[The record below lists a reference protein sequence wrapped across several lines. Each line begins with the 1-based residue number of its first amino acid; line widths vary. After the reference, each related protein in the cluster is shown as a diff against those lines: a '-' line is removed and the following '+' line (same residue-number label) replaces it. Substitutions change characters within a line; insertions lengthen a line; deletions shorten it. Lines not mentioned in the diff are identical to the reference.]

1 MKNLAY
7 YRVTITNPSSN
18 SSPSDGFVDFNNVSN
33 YIQIDQVNGIYKNL
47 PTSLSKSLAKTRGY
61 IRYQKIVDNLNFTL
75 NTLGM
80 IDLVAT
86 GADVNTEASSIS
98 FTVVY
103 DKPSYIQTVD
113 PITNKTVTGEQA
125 IKVWIATALNQNLN
139 MNYMIFDPTL
149 SINPNVMKGYL
160 IQSIAVGPLGAVA
173 ALENSITV
181 TQIDGTQV
189 N

>member
-7 YRVTITNPSSN
+7 YRVTINNTSQN
-18 SSPSDGFVDFNNVSN
+18 SSPSDGFIDFNNVSN
-33 YIQIDQVNGIYKNL
+33 YIQVDQVNGIYQNL
-47 PTSLSKSLAKTRGY
+47 PSSLSNSLAKTRGY

-75 NTLGM
+75 NTLGI
-80 IDLVAT
+80 IDMVAV
-86 GADVNTEASSIS
+86 GADVNTEATSIS

-113 PITNKTVTGEQA
+113 PITTKIVYDAKA
-125 IKVWIATALNQNLN
+125 IKVWIATALNQNLK

-160 IQSIAVGPLGAVA
+160 IQNIAVGPLGAVA
-173 ALENSITV
+173 ALENTITV
-181 TQIDGTQV
+181 NQIDGTQI